1 MVRDKVLKNKDYI
14 LNIDPRILE
23 LLGPSLY
30 TNIYYVLAELIANAY
45 DADAQN
51 VYIIEYPDEIVVE
64 DDGQGMSYEKGDI
77 EKYLNVAKES
87 RTSNEDS
94 QTVVFKRKKMG
105 RKGVGKLAALS
116 VSENVY
122 IKTIHDGEKSG
133 FILSRYVDE
142 NHKLKPLSEKE
153 ITFERIKNN
162 GTSVSMKNPQYSLN
176 KTIDSVKRN
185 LIKIFPLLDS
195 DFKIHII
202 RGSKDYLIERNDE
215 DIVKDL
221 SSLITLGDE
230 YKYLGNFLDSG
241 IDKKR
246 LLQNRS
252 EKCIPI
258 KMNDR
263 HQHEVDC
270 VVSIKGWIGAYKS
283 TKGRKT
289 GGVIDFPDNYISL
302 YANKKMGEFN
312 ILPLV
317 GENRLQEV
325 YVVGQLHVDIFED
338 SNLPDMALSNR
349 QGYKYDDPRYQ
360 AVLNYV
366 KKELLL
372 DMLELRTIFAKM
384 AKKDKDARKN
394 LQMKNNEKEFREK
407 VDAFRNKSSKDAAEK
422 INQLGKKISEASIQK
437 IISETLNKNS
447 STLGIKPLL
456 DSQKKKILISHTS
469 ADKSLADVIFNM
481 LRYNGVPT
489 EEIIYTSSDD
499 EMSRIPD
506 GHDIFEYLRDFFVD
520 SYSDTKIWVI
530 FVTSEKIEGS
540 WGTMS
545 EVGAA
550 WITQKDHRIFN
561 VNDGNKFSPQK
572 PLDVNSTW
580 VQIER
585 DKDDSLS
592 VNNVN
597 ADEFCHKIEII
608 SSSLGF
614 AVKTRKDNVS
624 FLKNQ
629 IDVEE

>member
-1 MVRDKVLKNKDYI
+1 MPKNKDYT

-51 VYIIEYPDEIVVE
+51 VYIIEHPDEIVVE
-64 DDGQGMSYEKGDI
+64 DDGHGMSYEKGDI

-87 RTSNEDS
+87 RTSDKDS
-94 QTVVFKRKKMG
+94 QTAIFKRKKMG

-122 IKTIHDGEKSG
+122 IKTIRDGEKSG
-133 FILSRYVDE
+133 FILSRHVDDS
-142 NHKLKPLSEKE
+142 HKLKSLSENE
-153 ITFERIKNN
+153 ISFEWIKNN

-176 KTIDSVKRN
+176 KTMDSVKRN
-185 LIKIFPLLDS
+185 LVKIFPLLDS

-202 RGSKDYLIERNDE
+202 KGSKDYLIEKNDE
-215 DIVKDL
+215 DIIKDL

-230 YKYLGNFLDSG
+230 YKYLGDFLDSD
-241 IDKKR
+241 IDKKK
-246 LLQNRS
+246 LLQNRT
-252 EKCIPI
+252 EKNIPV
-258 KMNDR
+258 KMIDR
-263 HQHEVDC
+263 CQREVDC
-270 VVSIKGWIGAYKS
+270 VVSIKGWLGAYKS
-283 TKGRKT
+283 TRGRKT

-325 YVVGQLHVDIFED
+325 YVVGQLHVDVFED

-360 AVLNYV
+360 AVLKYV

-372 DMLELRTIFAKM
+372 DMLELRTAFAKM
-384 AKKDKDARKN
+384 TKKDKDARKN
-394 LQMKNNEKEFREK
+394 LQMKKNEKDFREK
-407 VDAFRNKSSKDAAEK
+407 VDSFRDKTSKDAAEK
-422 INQLGKKISEASIQK
+422 INQLGKRINEANIQK

-447 STLGIKPLL
+447 PALGIKPFL

-469 ADKSLADVIFNM
+469 ADKSLADVVFNT
-481 LRYNGVPT
+481 LRYNGAPA

-499 EMSRIPD
+499 ERSRIPD
-506 GHDIFEYLRDFFVD
+506 GQDIFGHLRDFFVD
-520 SYSDTKIWVI
+520 SYSDAKIWVI
-530 FVTSEKIEGS
+530 FVSSKNIQHS

-561 VNDGNKFSPQK
+561 INDNNNFVPKK
-572 PLDVNSTW
+572 PLDVDSIW
-580 VQIER
+580 VQLER
-585 DKDDSLS
+585 EEDDSLS
-592 VNNVN
+592 INKVN
-597 ADEFCHKIEII
+597 ADEFCRKIEII
-608 SSSLGF
+608 CSSLGY
-614 AVKTRKDNVS
+614 ATKTRKDNMS
-624 FLKNQ
+624 YLKNQ